1 LETFLDIQTLTCHAE
16 TPGNAVKG
24 VTCTISY
31 ANSGNW
37 VFGFIVGCSPALL
50 YLPEARPPARA
61 DGLWKTTCF
70 EAFIQDAAGDQYS
83 EFNFSPSGEWAAYRF
98 DHYRKGMRNL
108 PLIAPR
114 IFTSDEAQFA
124 LAAKANFPSL
134 PLDVLDTDEFLIS
147 GGTQSTQFSVSASLD
162 DPSFFNERGGSL
174 ALSAVIE
181 EKDGTKSYWALKHPP
196 GKPDFHHRDCFA
208 LTLPAAEK
216 I

>member
-1 LETFLDIQTLTCHAE
+1 LETFLDIQTLTCHAD
-16 TPGNAVKG
+16 TPAKAVAG

-50 YLPEARPPARA
+50 HLPKPKLPARA

-70 EAFIQDAAGDQYS
+70 EAFIHDAAGDQYS

-98 DHYRKGMRNL
+98 ERYRKGMSDL
-108 PLIAPR
+108 PLKAPQ
-114 IFTSDEAQFA
+114 IFSSDEAQFA
-124 LAAKANFPSL
+124 LAAKAHFPDLS
-134 PLDVLDTDEFLIS
+134 LDVLDTEEFSINGDAPPS
-147 GGTQSTQFSVSASLD
+147 QFSVSANLNDASL
-162 DPSFFNERGGSL
+162 FHETGGSI

-208 LTLPAAEK
+208 LTLPAPEK